1 MKKELKSG
9 YTTGTHATALLVGT
23 LYEYYKN
30 SIVKSLEVTLPKN
43 KLAIIDVKRKEKLF
57 FSSIKTDNDD
67 LDVTKGCEITLKLLS
82 KAPQNLKK
90 QIPSLLKINKT
101 KIYIYAGDGIG
112 VVSKKGLKIEPN
124 YPAIN
129 PIPLNM
135 MIKNSLKIIGE
146 NDDIF
151 HAVFSVVDG
160 QNIAKQTANEKVG
173 VLGGIS
179 ILGTRGIV
187 KPISAEAYLDS
198 IEAEV
203 SVANAC
209 GAKIIVFTLGNT
221 AHDYANENYDK
232 SIVVEV
238 GNFVFDG
245 ASRLKNTGFEK
256 MIFISSIAKM
266 CKVAQE
272 CKNTHNRFGGIDF
285 DKVRSWLEK
294 ELNINLDLEEFL
306 TLKAVLKTL
315 SIKNTKKFSAF
326 LGYKSAKSFKKWF
339 NELNIDIKH
348 IEIITLNGSDKVK
361 RELKW

>member
-23 LYEYYKN
+23 LYEYYNN
-30 SIVKSLEVTLPKN
+30 SIVKSLKITLPKE
-43 KLAIIDVKRKEKLF
+43 KLATINIERKDTLF

-67 LDVTKGCEITLKLLS
+67 LDVTKGCEITLKLLH
-82 KAPQNLKK
+82 KIPQNLKK
-90 QIPSLLKINKT
+90 QTPSLLEINKT

-129 PIPLNM
+129 PTPLNM
-135 MIKNSLKIIGE
+135 MIENSLDIIGK

-160 QNIAKQTANEKVG
+160 KNIAKQTANEKVG

-203 SVANAC
+203 SVANAS
-209 GAKIIVFTLGNT
+209 GSKTIVFTLGNT
-221 AHDYANENYDK
+221 AHDYANKSYDK
-232 SIVVEV
+232 SIVIEI
-238 GNFVFDG
+238 GNFIYDG

-256 MIFISSIAKM
+256 MVFISSVAKM
-266 CKVAQE
+266 CKIAQE

-285 DKVRSWLEK
+285 DEVKLWLEN
-294 ELNINLDLEEFL
+294 ELNINPDSQEYL
-306 TLKAVLKTL
+306 TLKAVLQTL
-315 SIKNTKKFSAF
+315 SIENSKKFSAF
-326 LGYKSAKSFKKWF
+326 LGYKAGMSFKKWF
-339 NELNIDIKH
+339 KELNIDIKH
-348 IEIITLNGSDKVK
+348 IQIITLNGSDKVK